1 MAAFRGALTA
11 ARLEAGLAALFA
23 GFLERL
29 VATRA
34 GPLFFAPFALLRAV
48 LFAGRGTAFLAALF
62 TTLFDAR
69 FAPFAFFAL
78 FFDAFDL
85 AIGEPLR
92 PSTAAED
99 PPTATGG
106 RACLDRLS

>member
-1 MAAFRGALTA
+1 VAAFRGALRA
-11 ARLEAGLAALFA
+11 ARLDAGLATRLAV
-23 GFLERL
+23 FLEFL
-29 VATRA
+29 VAARA
-34 GPLFFAPFALLRAV
+34 DAPFLAPLARFLAVRFAALVTAV
-48 LFAGRGTAFLAALF
+48 LAALF

-92 PSTAAED
+92 PSTALRTPRL
-99 PPTATGG
+99 PPGAALALTG
-106 RACLDRLS
+106 